1 MVDTIIDVLYIGVL
15 VFFTYKYAK
24 RGFASSLLYIIGMII
39 SFVSAP
45 PIASFIGGKFGYI
58 FEGKTGAL
66 APNVVL
72 SAIVIVPVIVLLLFL
87 TKLLATAL
95 SKAIKPIPVFGL
107 ADRII
112 GGLLG
117 LVIGYFA
124 GQIIHKLGELI
135 VQIMNIS

>member
-1 MVDTIIDVLYIGVL
+1 MEILLNDKDITVAIKEPSLLSQAEPTGNTII
-15 VFFTYKYAK
+15 
-24 RGFASSLLYIIGMII
+24 
-39 SFVSAP
+39 
-45 PIASFIGGKFGYI
+45 
-58 FEGKTGAL
+58 
-66 APNVVL
+66 
-72 SAIVIVPVIVLLLFL
+72 
-87 TKLLATAL
+87 TKLNEYYRESGDSAEAFPIHRLDHGVGGVMVFAKNQKSAAAL